1 MYKTHHRSFRHT
13 HHHSRFISQLWNFLT
28 SSTMAFMLAVSAIL
42 IGYYQFYLS
51 RPILEYTSSTD
62 KIISSMEEDGIHLHI
77 NGKDY
82 NNVYKTIITLTNSG
96 EEALSGNDVSPVGH
110 DPIRIPIP
118 AQVKVLYYNVD
129 YENTSPD
136 VSVKLENVDEAIIIK
151 FSFLNPGNS
160 IAINLYSEQNYDQF
174 KIIGSAAGVNQINQ
188 ALNHKQTQKIL
199 FSGIIG
205 LIAFYSL
212 FTFLYFR
219 RHRRLPRI

>member
-1 MYKTHHRSFRHT
+1 MYKTYHRSYRHT
-13 HHHSRFISQLWNFLT
+13 HHHSRLLNQLWNFLT

-62 KIISSMEEDGIHLHI
+62 KVISSTEEDGIHIHI
-77 NGKDY
+77 NGIDY
-82 NNVYKTIITLTNSG
+82 KNIYKSVVTLTNSG
-96 EEALSGNDVSPVGH
+96 EEALSGNDVSPIGH

-118 AQVKVLYYNVD
+118 AQIKVIYYNVD

-136 VSVKLENVDEAIIIK
+136 VSVKLENINNSIIIK

-160 IAINLYSEQNYDQF
+160 ISVNLFSEQNYSQF
-174 KIIGSAAGVNQINQ
+174 KIIGSAAGVNEINQ
-188 ALNHKQTQKIL
+188 TLNHKQAQKIMFL
-199 FSGIIG
+199 GILG

-219 RHRRLPRI
+219 HHRRLPRI